1 MSGTCWSVAP
11 SQMIPSLRLVAI
23 LFLAT
28 GPRRSFQTSA
38 PTLVKRKM
46 PTKLS
51 AEERSSDLAAIL
63 KNGWVMDE
71 SGRDAIK
78 KKYAFK
84 AQCGNFWIFLLL
96 RFYVKSVLMIVQAQK
111 LECWNF

>member
-1 MSGTCWSVAP
+1 
-11 SQMIPSLRLVAI
+11 
-23 LFLAT
+23 
-28 GPRRSFQTSA
+28 
-38 PTLVKRKM
+38 M

-84 AQCGNFWIFLLL
+84 AQCGNFRIFLLL
-96 RFYVKSVLMIVQAQK
+96 RFYVKSVLIMVQAQTLNVRTFRVLK
-111 LECWNF
+111 I

>member
-38 PTLVKRKM
+38 PTLLKRKM

-84 AQCGNFWIFLLL
+84 AQCGNFRIFLSLS
-96 RFYVKSVLMIVQAQK
+96 FYVKSNLVRK
-111 LECWNF
+111 K